1 MEFTPDI
8 VYEDNHLLVII
19 KPHNIA
25 VQEDES
31 KDDDLLNLLKNYIK
45 VRDNKPGNVFLG
57 LVHRLDRPTGGVMVF
72 AKTSKCASRLTE
84 QLKSHE
90 MKKSYLC
97 VVIGKPSQAKARLAC
112 YLVKD
117 NKANVVNLATK
128 SDYGAKEAILD
139 YEVVDTVANM
149 SLINVNLLTGRSH
162 QIRVQMSKQNK
173 TPIFG
178 DFKYGDKDHGGNL
191 ALWAYKL
198 QFNHPITKKP
208 MIFKVM
214 PNVEKTPWNMFE
226 KTISHI
232 I

>member
-1 MEFTPDI
+1 MDFTPDI

-45 VRDNKPGNVFLG
+45 VRDNKPGNVYLG

-97 VVIGKPSQAKARLAC
+97 IVLGKPSQMKARLNC
-112 YLVKD
+112 YLTKD
-117 NKANVVNLATK
+117 AKTNTVNLATK

-139 YEVVDTVANM
+139 YEVLDEQANM
-149 SLINVNLLTGRSH
+149 SLIKVNLVTGRSH
-162 QIRVQMSKQNK
+162 QIRVQMSKQNG
-173 TPIFG
+173 TVIFG
-178 DFKYGDKDHGGNL
+178 DFKYGDKAHGGNL
-191 ALWAYKL
+191 ALWAYQLK
-198 QFNHPITKKP
+198 FNHPTTKKP
-208 MIFKVM
+208 MIFKVL
-214 PNVEKTPWNMFE
+214 PDVEKLPWKIFE
-226 KTISHI
+226 GAINSVI
-232 I
+232 